1 MSSTRAFRRATS
13 QYCWPSGGRRSA
25 ITISWS
31 TCAASPT
38 CASSATRSSST
49 PRTRCSCRAGRGT
62 ARVASASTS
71 RPSRAPRWR
80 SASTRS
86 SWRCTK
92 TPTARWPTA
101 GRSRTGRTCC
111 GSTCCRACSTS
122 CSRSTGCTPSGGHDE
137 TSCVPEAR
145 QGCAGAPPSAGG
157 GVPEAR
163 HGGAGARPSAGGL
176 GAISGPP
183 ERQMSGPDLRRIAER
198 VLRLEAD
205 AILAL
210 VPKLDAGFARAVET
224 LRGFAGRVIVTGMGK
239 SGLVGRKIAATL
251 ASTGTPAYFLH
262 PAEGVHGDLGM
273 VARGDV
279 VLALSNSGETDEVLA
294 ILPPLKRLGVPI
306 VLLTGNPTSTLA
318 RQCEVVLDVSV
329 PEEACPMNLAPTS
342 STTAALA
349 VGDALAMVLLELRG
363 LRPEDYAALHPRGT
377 LGWRA
382 LLRVAD
388 LMLTGEAV
396 PLVGRTTPH
405 RHRIVVITK
414 KRRACATALV
424 AAGRLVGVI
433 TDGDRRR
440 LHLSGTPI
448 AALSAG
454 EVATREPKTIHGD
467 DLAAKAL
474 EVMETWQITSLVI
487 VDGESRPIGLIH
499 MHDIL
504 RAKIV

>member
-1 MSSTRAFRRATS
+1 MIRR
-13 QYCWPSGGRRSA
+13 
-25 ITISWS
+25 
-31 TCAASPT
+31 
-38 CASSATRSSST
+38 
-49 PRTRCSCRAGRGT
+49 
-62 ARVASASTS
+62 
-71 RPSRAPRWR
+71 
-80 SASTRS
+80 
-86 SWRCTK
+86 
-92 TPTARWPTA
+92 
-101 GRSRTGRTCC
+101 
-111 GSTCCRACSTS
+111 
-122 CSRSTGCTPSGGHDE
+122 
-137 TSCVPEAR
+137 
-145 QGCAGAPPSAGG
+145 
-157 GVPEAR
+157 
-163 HGGAGARPSAGGL
+163 L
-176 GAISGPP
+176 
-183 ERQMSGPDLRRIAER
+183 AER
-198 VLRLEAD
+198 VLRLEAE
-205 AILAL
+205 AILGL
-210 VPKLDAGFARAVET
+210 IPKLDASFERAVEL
-224 LRGFAGRVIVTGMGK
+224 LRRCAGRVIVTGMGK

-262 PAEGVHGDLGM
+262 PAEGVHGDIGM

-294 ILPPLKRLGVPI
+294 VLPPLKRLGVPI

-382 LLRVAD
+382 LVRVAD

-396 PLVGRTTPH
+396 PLVGQTTPL
-405 RHRIVVITK
+405 RDVIVEMTK
-414 KRRACATALV
+414 KRKGVTTV
-424 AAGRLVGVI
+424 VDVAGRLVGVI
-433 TDGDRRR
+433 TDGDLRR
-440 LHLSGTPI
+440 LHLSGPPI
-448 AALSAG
+448 DALSAG
-454 EVATREPKTIHGD
+454 EVATREPKTIRGD